1 MVERMKM
8 TLKSR
13 LSKLEKHIQHVRETN
28 RNPVVWAT
36 FDEKLILVRLQNGTI
51 LSGSEAEQ
59 ALEEARKKRDPYKVY
74 SGFDPRAP
82 ASTGPSHKWSI
93 TSGTG
98 SV

>member
-13 LSKLEKHIQHVRETN
+13 LSKLEKHIQHVSVTSRS
-28 RNPVVWAT
+28 PVVWAT
-36 FDEKLILVRLQNGTI
+36 FDDEKLIHVRLQNGTI
-51 LSGSEAEQ
+51 LTGSEAEQ

-82 ASTGPSHKWSI
+82 ASTGPSHK
-93 TSGTG
+93 
-98 SV
+98 